1 MRLCGYEGLAV
12 AVMKQAA
19 HDYCEHLRWM
29 RDHARLGAD
38 CAKELEDMR
47 IALHRAGQDLRAK
60 DIAKERNRLLNQI
73 RHEQDIADLEEWFT
87 SNEFH
92 TLSTVD
98 GEQLMMQIR
107 AHLKAD
113 PKYRILIGDDF

>member
-29 RDHARLGAD
+29 RDHARLGID
-38 CAKELEDMR
+38 CVKELEDMR
-47 IALHRAGQDLRAK
+47 VSLHRAGQDLREK

-73 RHEQDIADLEEWFT
+73 RHEQDIADLEEWFR

-98 GEQLMMQIR
+98 GEELMNNIR
-107 AHLKAD
+107 TRLKAD
-113 PKYRILIGDDF
+113 PTYRILIGDDF